1 MELPVSI
8 IHQPPKD
15 SRLLREPDS
24 LFISNLKKKMIEDPS
39 APGAAPLAVLC
50 KDKQDIDKFDI
61 KHKNVY
67 RYVTIMLT
75 IL

>member
-1 MELPVSI
+1 MCFKFLNDNHYYIGIMELPVSI

-50 KDKQDIDKFDI
+50 KDK
-61 KHKNVY
+61 
-67 RYVTIMLT
+67 
-75 IL
+75 